1 MKYSVII
8 PVYNRPDEVSELLA
22 SIASQSLRDFE
33 VLVVEDGS
41 SIKCEDIVNQYA
53 EKLDIKYL
61 FKENGGPAMARNYA
75 AERAEGE
82 YLLILD
88 SDTVLPEGYFEAIE
102 SFLSD
107 NTPDA
112 FGGPDRGGDD
122 FTPVQKAISYS
133 MTSFFTTGG
142 IRGGKR
148 KITRFFPRSFNMGV
162 RREVFA
168 KLGGFSAM
176 RFGED
181 VDFSMRV
188 VEAGYTTALIPD
200 AWLYHKRRTDFRKFF
215 RQVRNSGKARIALT
229 RRHPGSLRLV
239 HLFPLGF
246 VVLSLILPFDVLY
259 ALLVFADSAIKN
271 KSPKVGLLSV
281 TAAYVQ
287 LWGYGIGFV
296 AGLFEKEQANIDN
309 DRFYR

>member
-8 PVYNRPDEVSELLA
+8 PVYNRPDEVAELLA
-22 SIASQSLRDFE
+22 SIAAQKYRDFE
-33 VLVVEDGS
+33 VIVVEDGS
-41 SIKCEDIVNQYA
+41 LVTCEDIVNQYTD
-53 EKLDIKYL
+53 EIDIKY
-61 FKENGGPAMARNYA
+61 FYKSNGGPAMTRNYA
-75 AERAEGE
+75 AQRAEGE

-88 SDTVLPEGYFEAIE
+88 SDTVLPEGYFKAIE
-102 SFLSD
+102 KYLAA
-107 NTPDA
+107 NNPDA

-162 RREVFA
+162 KREVFA
-168 KLGGFSAM
+168 QLGGFSAM

-188 VEAGYTTALIPD
+188 VEAGFTTALIPD
-200 AWLYHKRRTDFRKFF
+200 AWLYHKRRTDFRKFY

-239 HLFPLGF
+239 HLFPLVF

-259 ALLVFADSAIKN
+259 ALLVFIDSSIQN

-281 TAAYVQ
+281 AAAYVQ
-287 LWGYGIGFV
+287 LWGYGLGFV

>member
-1 MKYSVII
+1 MKYSLII

-22 SIASQSLRDFE
+22 SIAAQSFRDFE
-33 VLVVEDGS
+33 ILVVEDGS
-41 SIKCEDIVNQYA
+41 SVKCEDIVNQYKD
-53 EKLDIKYL
+53 KLNIKYL
-61 FKENGGPAMARNYA
+61 YKENGGPAMARNYA
-75 AERAEGE
+75 AERAEGD

-102 SFLSD
+102 NYLAQNDS
-107 NTPDA
+107 DA

-188 VEAGYTTALIPD
+188 VEAGFTTALIPD

-215 RQVRNSGKARIALT
+215 RQVRNSGKARISLT

-246 VVLSLILPFDVLY
+246 VVLSLILPFDILY
-259 ALLVFADSAIKN
+259 ALLVFADSTIKN

-281 TAAYVQ
+281 AAAYVQ

-296 AGLFEKEQANIDN
+296 AGLFSKEQSNIDN
-309 DRFYR
+309 DKFYR